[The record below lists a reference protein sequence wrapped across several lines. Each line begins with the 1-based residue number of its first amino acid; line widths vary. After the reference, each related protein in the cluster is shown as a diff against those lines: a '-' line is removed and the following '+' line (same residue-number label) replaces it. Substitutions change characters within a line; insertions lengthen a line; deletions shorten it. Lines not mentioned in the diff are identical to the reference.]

1 MGAVSF
7 VHPVV
12 AGGGDDLRL
21 DVAALRAGMLLLA
34 CSGAGGLLNR
44 SPLAVGVG
52 RSHMVSVTDMVGV
65 TVVLPVMAQSGDSLR
80 PLVDMLRGSGMPI
93 ALIGASVLHP
103 AIFRAGGI
111 LAADLFFGANIFA
124 MDDLLLPAF
133 TVVPQLRIIANGVYK
148 AAGCGVISC
157 AYRSLSTFHIDI
169 LSIRRFPW
177 FHFKQHI
184 VTDVDLGTGNRTI
197 FSNYLNVIAD
207 LNFSVCSAVNVHYN
221 FSVRIAPN
229 IPAADTGA
237 SSFISD

>member
-1 MGAVSF
+1 
-7 VHPVV
+7 
-12 AGGGDDLRL
+12 
-21 DVAALRAGMLLLA
+21 
-34 CSGAGGLLNR
+34 
-44 SPLAVGVG
+44 
-52 RSHMVSVTDMVGV
+52 
-65 TVVLPVMAQSGDSLR
+65 
-80 PLVDMLRGSGMPI
+80 
-93 ALIGASVLHP
+93 
-103 AIFRAGGI
+103 
-111 LAADLFFGANIFA
+111 
-124 MDDLLLPAF
+124 MDDLLQF
-133 TVVPQLRIIANGVYK
+133 ITVVDIPQLCIIANGIYK

-169 LSIRRFPW
+169 LIIRRSPW

>member
-1 MGAVSF
+1 
-7 VHPVV
+7 
-12 AGGGDDLRL
+12 
-21 DVAALRAGMLLLA
+21 
-34 CSGAGGLLNR
+34 
-44 SPLAVGVG
+44 
-52 RSHMVSVTDMVGV
+52 
-65 TVVLPVMAQSGDSLR
+65 
-80 PLVDMLRGSGMPI
+80 MLRGSGIPI

-124 MDDLLLPAF
+124 MDDLLQS
-133 TVVPQLRIIANGVYK
+133 TIRTVPQLRIIANGVYK

-221 FSVRIAPN
+221 FSVRISAN